1 MTCITQDF
9 LRGYA
14 HSAQNI
20 INTQMELYFS
30 VSPQEWELLKP
41 SEFQRAVDI
50 MDQLK
55 ASLRNEGHCGNCTS
69 WMIKSR
75 GKDHA

>member
-1 MTCITQDF
+1 
-9 LRGYA
+9 
-14 HSAQNI
+14 
-20 INTQMELYFS
+20 MELYFS

-75 GKDHA
+75 GKEHA